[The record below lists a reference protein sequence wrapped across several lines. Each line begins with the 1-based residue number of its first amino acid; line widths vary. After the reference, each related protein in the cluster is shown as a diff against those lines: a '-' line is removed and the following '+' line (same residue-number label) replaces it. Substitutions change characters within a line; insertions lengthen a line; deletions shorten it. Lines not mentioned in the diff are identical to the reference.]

1 MLEVAALVTLMA
13 CSGMAM
19 CAIARLEESRSRG
32 NFVKEFRRRRE
43 QRKWAALISNMLPP
57 AVVTLLQR
65 KNNKL
70 AIGRSSHGDGSS
82 NGSPLTAAAAA
93 AAAAAADEDEE
104 VSATLAWKL
113 PHTCIF
119 QSDIVGF
126 TALTQRITPRELV
139 AMLHSLFAAYD
150 RICAKHHVQKIETI
164 GDAYI
169 AATGGGSGFRVQI
182 LEGWSR
188 V

>member
-1 MLEVAALVTLMA
+1 VLEVAALVTLMA

-70 AIGRSSHGDGSS
+70 AIGRSSHGDGSR
-82 NGSPLTAAAAA
+82 NGSPLAAAAA

-182 LEGWSR
+182 LEWWSR